1 MRRREFIAAL
11 GGAAAWPLAARAQQ
25 PPMPVIGFL
34 NAVSPGPWANLLAA
48 FHKGLNETGYVEG
61 RNVTI
66 EYRWAEGKYDRLP
79 VLAADLVRRM
89 VSVIVATGG
98 TPSAL
103 AVKSATKTIP
113 VVFTVGADPVSLGLV
128 ESLNRPAGNMTGVN
142 LLVSTLGAKRLGL
155 MRDLVPTARLM
166 AMLVNPDNVLAKL
179 QQVDIQQAAVAIN
192 QDLRILT
199 ASSERELDAAF
210 ESMLQFGVQALL
222 VGSDAFFNS
231 RRDKITTLAARH
243 RIPALYEE
251 REFAVAGGLIS
262 YGTSI
267 SDGYRQAGLYTG
279 RVLRGEKPADLPV
292 VQVTKFELVINLKT
306 AKTLGV
312 KISDNFLTLADEVI
326 E

>member
-11 GGAAAWPLAARAQQ
+11 GGAAAAWPLTAGAQQ
-25 PPMPVIGFL
+25 PLPVIGFL